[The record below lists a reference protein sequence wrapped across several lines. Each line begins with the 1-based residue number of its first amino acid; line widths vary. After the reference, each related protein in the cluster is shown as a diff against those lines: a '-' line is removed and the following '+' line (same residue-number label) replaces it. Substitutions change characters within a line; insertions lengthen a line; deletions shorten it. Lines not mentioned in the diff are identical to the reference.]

1 MPEADLRKYQQ
12 QFYMNGR
19 TRKIEYGKYGLVF
32 DEWFVLHPVSD
43 SRFYAEDLRKYVS
56 FRWENQKPVFDR
68 IE

>member
-1 MPEADLRKYQQ
+1 
-12 QFYMNGR
+12 MNGR